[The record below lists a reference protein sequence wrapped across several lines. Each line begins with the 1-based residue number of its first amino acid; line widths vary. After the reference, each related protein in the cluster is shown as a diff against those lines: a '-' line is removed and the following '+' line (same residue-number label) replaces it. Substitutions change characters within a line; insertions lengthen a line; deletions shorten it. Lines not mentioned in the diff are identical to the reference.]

1 MFFFICVR
9 IFYIYSYIK
18 LSFYHFISYNNM
30 KKPQFLNLNYESD
43 FWITDLIL
51 YLFITILIIQFSSF
65 NKIFIFIKNGDYFE
79 L

>member
-1 MFFFICVR
+1 
-9 IFYIYSYIK
+9 
-18 LSFYHFISYNNM
+18 M